1 MDRQLSRW
9 EGDSD
14 EELSHWEKVIVRERY
29 QQQVLRVQEIFHRG
43 ARRSQKLYLCQE
55 EHVSSQELC
64 QWRRDIRSKM
74 WDRAL
79 RPLSEEEPQPCR
91 QSPTE
96 AEPTAAAQAMS
107 AGKEE
112 LPEILTPEEDE
123 NINEE
128 ILIQG
133 LTDIYKLLEKLE
145 EEYALQ
151 QQLSVEEQTQ
161 PSSASAIG
169 MEVAAEAAPA
179 LPCTSP
185 VPGSPTEAKPAAAAP
200 AAAHEKEELPK
211 PLTPEEVK
219 AAASS
224 VFSEELPLPGTQS
237 SSSVPSD
244 TLTSSLASLCQDQ
257 DNTEEILIQGLTEMY
272 QLMEKLEEEYALQQ
286 QMAVEESQPSSP
298 SPVGAAVPAEAAPAL
313 PCPSPFPQSPT
324 DQIINR
330 ETLSQV
336 LQEMQALKQQV
347 AALQQSLAVRESAV
361 APRREERSVP
371 APQSIPPAPQRAMEQ
386 NTNREVLSQVL
397 HELQALKQQQNEV
410 HALQQQLADKMES
423 LVTAKREESSVPAPH
438 SPPSPWP
445 AQLGVHAPREQLE
458 EAAVGSAAQA
468 EVERMDD
475 SDEEMKWWQF
485 LDDLEPFLVR
495 EPELSQVSVTGH
507 TMRFSLAEGIPELV
521 PCGAPVEHP
530 AQEPCSQGPVPAPQ
544 SPPSPQPAQLRAQA
558 PRQQQQEGPASASV
572 WAVQESED
580 GSLAGDN
587 KECKDAIETEL
598 SQWEKKED
606 PEQEVSEEE
615 LSDWEESTDE
625 DVSQGEECPEQ
636 EVSQEEFSDWDEC
649 TEEDVSQGEECPEQ
663 EVSQEE
669 FSDWEE
675 RTEEDVSRGEV
686 ASHHE
691 DGAWEEYFPEQG
703 LSQGEVNSSRDL
715 SDWEEY
721 PGQGLIGGEI
731 ISCAE
736 YSAREEY
743 IGQDLSQREACIGQ
757 DITRE
762 NGSRLSGRSSAED
775 HSCEELVQENC
786 EDESDHGIGTKA
798 SFFPEEEERDDMSI
812 LELHPEDQELN
823 WRIFAA
829 DGLPVPIPHEA
840 WVEEQE
846 PQLHSPGPLRA
857 SLMPVKGQLPVGHG
871 ASLPFTKPEAGRE
884 SRVPAPHSPWPGQ
897 LGAQSCHGQ
906 LAPFRKRPSRFRR
919 ALRALQGLF
928 LCPCLRPRPEE

>member
-29 QQQVLRVQEIFHRG
+29 QQQVLRCQEIFHRG
-43 ARRSQKLYLCQE
+43 ARRSQMLYLCQE

-79 RPLSEEEPQPCR
+79 RPGSEEEPQPCR

-96 AEPTAAAQAMS
+96 AEPTAAAPAR
-107 AGKEE
+107 AAEKEE
-112 LPEILTPEEDE
+112 LPEILIPEEDE

-224 VFSEELPLPGTQS
+224 VFSEELPSPGTQS

-244 TLTSSLASLCQDQ
+244 TLTSSQASLCQDQ

-298 SPVGAAVPAEAAPAL
+298 SPVGAAVPAETAPAL
-313 PCPSPFPQSPT
+313 PCPSPSPQSPT
-324 DQIINR
+324 DQIIYR

-347 AALQQSLAVRESAV
+347 AALQQSLDVRESAV
-361 APRREERSVP
+361 AARREERSVP
-371 APQSIPPAPQRAMEQ
+371 APQSIPPAPQRPTEQ
-386 NTNREVLSQVL
+386 DTNREVLSQVL

-423 LVTAKREESSVPAPH
+423 LETAKREESSVPAPH

-495 EPELSQVSVTGH
+495 EPELSRVSVTGH

-521 PCGAPVEHP
+521 PCEAPVEHP

-544 SPPSPQPAQLRAQA
+544 SPPSPQPVQLRAQA

-572 WAVQESED
+572 WAVQESEE
-580 GSLAGDN
+580 GSLAGED
-587 KECKDAIETEL
+587 KEGVYAIETEP
-598 SQWEKKED
+598 SQWEKKEG

-615 LSDWEESTDE
+615 LSDWEES
-625 DVSQGEECPEQ
+625 
-636 EVSQEEFSDWDEC
+636 

-691 DGAWEEYFPEQG
+691 DCAWEEYFPEQE
-703 LSQGEVNSSRDL
+703 LSQGEVSSSRDL
-715 SDWEEY
+715 SDWEENT
-721 PGQGLIGGEI
+721 GQGLIGGEI

-736 YSAREEY
+736 HSAREEY
-743 IGQDLSQREACIGQ
+743 IGQDLSQREACVAQ

-762 NGSRLSGRSSAED
+762 NGSRLSGCSSAED
-775 HSCEELVQENC
+775 NSCEELVQENC
-786 EDESDHGIGTKA
+786 EDESDHGIRTKP

-829 DGLPVPIPHEA
+829 DGLRVPITHEA

-846 PQLHSPGPLRA
+846 PQLHSPGPLCA
-857 SLMPVKGQLPVGHG
+857 SVMPLKGQIPVGHG
-871 ASLPFTKPEAGRE
+871 ASLPFKKPEEGRE
-884 SRVPAPHSPWPGQ
+884 SWVPAPHSPWPGQ